1 MLLWHKDLWLI
12 DHGAAF
18 YFQHNWD
25 AFLSNSRNPFKQV
38 KDHILLAFAGELE
51 IADAESSAK
60 LTTEVLREIVELIP
74 DEWLGDKGEALS
86 AIAERRAVYFEFT
99 TRRLDAPRAFLQEA
113 IDARKLLV

>member
-1 MLLWHKDLWLI
+1 LTTARLFIFNIIGTLFYRT
-12 DHGAAF
+12 AATR
-18 YFQHNWD
+18 
-25 AFLSNSRNPFKQV
+25 SSRV

-60 LTTEVLREIVELIP
+60 ITTEVLREIVELIP